1 MLKAEKTPGVS
12 RTARSCQVL
21 RQTMIRL
28 LKEKELEKIT
38 VTELCLHAQINR
50 STFYEYYDDIHDL
63 MNDIETNFLEKAD
76 QLCAYI
82 TAHVLP
88 PETVTSLILEF
99 ISDEKETLSLFI
111 SSYRYTSFLKRIHK
125 KVTYLFRSKLMQN
138 FTFPE
143 TVSHEKLEHT
153 IQFLSSGFYSV
164 YLDWIQN
171 DCREDPKELASQ
183 TVALSQACLNAL
195 LC

>member
-88 PETVTSLILEF
+88 PETVTSLILNF
-99 ISDEKETLSLFI
+99 ISGEKETLSQGTHTAAGKEHRHQNL
-111 SSYRYTSFLKRIHK
+111 SGTPQCSGQDSYDHINEIGR
-125 KVTYLFRSKLMQN
+125 Q
-138 FTFPE
+138 
-143 TVSHEKLEHT
+143 
-153 IQFLSSGFYSV
+153 
-164 YLDWIQN
+164 
-171 DCREDPKELASQ
+171 
-183 TVALSQACLNAL
+183 
-195 LC
+195 